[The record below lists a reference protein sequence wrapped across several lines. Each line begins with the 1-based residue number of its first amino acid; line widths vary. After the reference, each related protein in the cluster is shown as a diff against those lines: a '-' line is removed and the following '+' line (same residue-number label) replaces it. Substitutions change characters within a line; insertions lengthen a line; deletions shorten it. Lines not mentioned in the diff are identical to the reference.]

1 MNYLAQGM
9 ESKEKI
15 KLLFTMTKIT
25 RENLQ
30 GALIDHFCRD
40 FCLSDAA
47 ALNGVKRPNLN
58 PAIEKLNKVAEF
70 AEKYF
75 ELKTYHLTSTKKGKN
90 NANS

>member
-1 MNYLAQGM
+1 MNYLVQGM
-9 ESKEKI
+9 ESKKKME
-15 KLLFTMTKIT
+15 LLFTMTKIT
-25 RENLQ
+25 RDNLQ

-58 PAIEKLNKVAEF
+58 PAIEKLNEIAEF

-75 ELKTYHLTSTKKGKN
+75 ELKTYHLTSTRRKA
-90 NANS
+90 NANN